1 MSFKVHS
8 WKLEEHI
15 EPQQYTL
22 TYSRD
27 SEGIQLNSIMLS
39 MKEWRILHE
48 EIGKFLWNMEWIQWE
63 KKDE

>member
-1 MSFKVHS
+1 MFQVHS
-8 WKLEEHI
+8 WKIEKYT

-27 SEGIQLNSIMLS
+27 NEGLQLNSIMLS

-48 EIGKFLWNMEWIQWE
+48 EIGKFLWNMEWLQWE
-63 KKDE
+63 KKNE